1 MLILGDIGNSV
12 TKLFLVN
19 SKDKIL
25 KKISLPSKS
34 ITKSILNKKFRILT
48 KDFKNLEMILFCSV
62 VAKTFNSMKNC
73 IFYFKSLIFA

>member
-25 KKISLPSKS
+25 KKISLSSKL
-34 ITKSILNKKFRILT
+34 ITNSILNKKF
-48 KDFKNLEMILFCSV
+48 N
-62 VAKTFNSMKNC
+62 
-73 IFYFKSLIFA
+73 Y

>member
-25 KKISLPSKS
+25 KKISLQSKLMTNS
-34 ITKSILNKKFRILT
+34 TLSKKFKFLV
-48 KDFKNLEMILFCSV
+48 KDFNKIEKILF
-62 VAKTFNSMKNC
+62 
-73 IFYFKSLIFA
+73 L